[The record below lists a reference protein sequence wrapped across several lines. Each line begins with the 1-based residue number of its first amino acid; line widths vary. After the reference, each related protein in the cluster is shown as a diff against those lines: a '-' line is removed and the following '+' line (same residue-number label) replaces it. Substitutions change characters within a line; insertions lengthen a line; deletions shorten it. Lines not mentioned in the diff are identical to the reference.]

1 MNLEQIFDKL
11 WNQYI
16 IESPDSKRVYD
27 LLIAEGENVV
37 NDHIAFRTFSDCSV
51 DKDHLQKFWLNLGYE
66 IKGEYRFEAKKLT
79 ARHYEHKTD
88 PNQPKIFISQLEI
101 REFSTYLQEQVKKC
115 VMNIPTALLN
125 SPEILFSG
133 NCFGELDY
141 DVYQKLLAESEYAA
155 WVYVF
160 GFRANHFTV
169 YINHMKKLNT
179 VQAINEFLKSKGF
192 KLNSAGGEIK
202 GTPEQLLEQS
212 STMANEVMVPFKQGK
227 FKVLNSFYEFAK
239 RYPMSDG
246 KLYQGFIAASA
257 DKLFESTYISNNI

>member
-1 MNLEQIFDKL
+1 MKLEQLFDNL

-16 IESPDSKRVYD
+16 VESPDSKKVYD
-27 LLIAEGENVV
+27 LLVAEGEDVI
-37 NDHIAFRTFSDCSV
+37 NDHIAFRTFSDCVV
-51 DKDHLQKFWLNLGYE
+51 DKDHLEKFWLALGYE
-66 IKGEYRFEAKKLT
+66 IKGEYKFETKKLT

-88 PNQPKIFISQLEI
+88 ANQPKIFISQLEI
-101 REFSTYLQEQVKKC
+101 NEFSPYLQEQVKKC
-115 VMNIPTALLN
+115 VNNISTDLLN
-125 SPEILFSG
+125 TPELLFSG

-169 YINHMKKLNT
+169 HINHMKKYNT
-179 VQAINEFLKSKGF
+179 VQSINAFLKAKGF
-192 KLNSAGGEIK
+192 TLNTAGGEIK

-212 STMANEVMVPFKQGK
+212 STMANEVMVPFKQGN

-239 RYPMSDG
+239 RYPTNDG

-257 DKLFESTYISNNI
+257 DKLFESTYVNNM